1 LVSVVFDS
9 LDASGAQTLAEMN
22 ANKWVSY
29 NAVLKAVR
37 EMAPEMQ
44 KEVWGILMSLATVS
58 RDVLWNEAKRS
69 FTPGRGAEPADETNG

>member
-1 LVSVVFDS
+1 
-9 LDASGAQTLAEMN
+9 
-22 ANKWVSY
+22 
-29 NAVLKAVR
+29 
-37 EMAPEMQ
+37 MAPEMQ